1 MKKRMVNRT
10 FYLPERDLEFLE
22 RLVKEGYYASVSDA
36 VRHAVKQLIK
46 YHVERGMKNERV

>member
-22 RLVKEGYYASVSDA
+22 RLVEEGYYASVSDA
-36 VRHAVKQLIK
+36 VRYAIKQLIR